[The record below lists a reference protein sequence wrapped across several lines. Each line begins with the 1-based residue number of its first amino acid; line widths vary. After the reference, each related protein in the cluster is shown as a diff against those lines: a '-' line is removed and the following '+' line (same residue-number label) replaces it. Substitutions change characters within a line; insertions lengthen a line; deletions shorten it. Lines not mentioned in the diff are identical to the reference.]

1 MMADETLVK
10 SCFAKEL
17 SLLKSK
23 RGTNL

>member
-1 MMADETLVK
+1 MADETLVK